1 MTIRT
6 SSKQRKIM
14 TSQCK
19 NYQYGSESQV
29 SKESVVNGG
38 GMGKGMGVLPMMAYR
53 RRIRHILSL

>member
-1 MTIRT
+1 
-6 SSKQRKIM
+6 M

-38 GMGKGMGVLPMMAYR
+38 GDGEGYGGTPYDGL
-53 RRIRHILSL
+53 

>member
-1 MTIRT
+1 
-6 SSKQRKIM
+6 M